1 MELEPYLFFNGQCE
15 EALDYYRRVFG
26 GKIEGL
32 MRFEGSPMEADTPPD
47 YKKKVMHARF
57 KSPTVKFMASDGRP
71 GSRQEGGNISLSIG
85 SRSLSEAQRVWEKLA
100 EGGKVE
106 TPFQDM
112 FWGAKFGMLTDRFG
126 IDWMI
131 NCELPKRGA
140 SRTTRARRARPV
152 RGRPARGKGGSRRAR
167 R

>member
-15 EALDYYRRVFG
+15 EALSFYSRIFG
-26 GKIEGL
+26 GKIESL
-32 MRFEGSPMEADTPPD
+32 MRFEGTPMEADTPPE

-57 KSPTVKFMASDGRP
+57 KSPTLKFMASDGRP
-71 GSRQEGGNISLSIG
+71 GSHQESGNISLSID
-85 SRSLSEAQRVWEKLA
+85 SRSLAEAQRVWQKLA

-106 TPFQDM
+106 MPFGDT
-112 FWGAKFGMLTDRFG
+112 FWGAKFGTLTDKFG
-126 IDWMI
+126 IDWMV
-131 NCELPKRGA
+131 NCALPKQGA
-140 SRTTRARRARPV
+140 SRTTRARRARPA